1 MTMKRTLLAAFAGA
15 AALASAPAQ
24 AQLPPGM
31 KLFET
36 HKVADNVYSYR
47 FAFHRTFFMV
57 TRAGVIVGDPIS
69 PKAAGILM
77 TEIRKVTSQPVRYV
91 IYSHE
96 HWDHVRGGNVFKQAG
111 ATIVSHAKCVPAF
124 KANPNP
130 TVAMPTQT
138 WSGARGKVTLGGA
151 TVDLYHFGP
160 SHGDCMTVMV
170 MPQHKLAFI
179 VDIVSPN
186 RVGFRGLP
194 DFAPKGLIETLKK
207 VERLDFTRLIPGHG
221 PPVAPK
227 SAVTAQRQ
235 YFEDLLAA
243 VKAAR
248 AKTLNLAKVK
258 QMVKLPKYAKWGGY
272 KDWLPMNVE
281 RIYLYYHM
289 GK

>member
-1 MTMKRTLLAAFAGA
+1 MWMIRTLS
-15 AALASAPAQ
+15 AALAAIAALGGTAAV

-36 HKVADNVYSYR
+36 HRVADNVYSFR
-47 FAFHRTFFMV
+47 FAFHRTFFLV
-57 TRAGVIVGDPIS
+57 TPAGVIVGDPIN
-69 PKAAGILM
+69 PKAAGILAQ
-77 TEIRKVTSQPVRYV
+77 EIRKVTSQPVRYV

-96 HWDHVRGGNVFKQAG
+96 HWDHIRGGNLFRKAG
-111 ATIVSHAKCVPAF
+111 ATIVSHAKCVPVF
-124 KANPNP
+124 RANPNP
-130 TVAMPTQT
+130 TVAMPTRT
-138 WSGARGKVTLGGA
+138 WKGARGKVTLGGV

-160 SHGDCMTVMV
+160 SHGDCMTVMLL
-170 MPQHKLAFI
+170 PQHKLAFI
-179 VDIVSPN
+179 VDIVTPN

-207 VERLDFTRLIPGHG
+207 VEMLDFNRFIPGHG

-227 SAVTAQRQ
+227 SAVTAQRR
-235 YFEDLLAA
+235 YFEDLMAA

-248 AKTLNLAKVK
+248 EKTLNLARVK
-258 QMVKLPKYAKWGGY
+258 QMVKLPKYGNWGGY